1 MAINLEGLPIV
12 PGARTLTS
20 GGPPIALNN
29 EIRGGVH
36 RISGQTGDTRL
47 DIDGRYLQAGMLV
60 YDELAGIHYQYIHV
74 GNPPA
79 NPHIPNDPYRSTAGA
94 LPNAADNWVEFQSG
108 SGGGS
113 GQQGYSIE
121 QIGTIAADQTCLL
134 YTSPS
139 PRDS

>member
-12 PGARTLTS
+12 PGARTSTS

-36 RISGQTGDTRL
+36 RISGTGSDTL
-47 DIDGRYLQAGMLV
+47 AAIDGRHLQAGMLV
-60 YDELAGIHYQYIHV
+60 YNESDGMYYI
-74 GNPPA
+74 
-79 NPHIPNDPYRSTAGA
+79 
-94 LPNAADNWVEFQSG
+94 
-108 SGGGS
+108 
-113 GQQGYSIE
+113 
-121 QIGTIAADQTCLL
+121 CLL